1 MKKSLL
7 TSFLLTLMMIL
18 GGATSWADEVSA
30 TLDHTAGAQWGSNTG
45 ASTVDAEKEHYNN
58 DAAGSWAGC
67 AYAKFSF
74 AIPSGHSI
82 TGAKLTYSVNQGGKS
97 GRNDIIYYMAK
108 DFDLDWANFAGQ
120 TGTDLRNAGSRAGK
134 AVASAATG
142 GTGDRLNLQQDVTD
156 AVKAIYDAGQNYIIF
171 QWTGNAGGA
180 DLYGK
185 TSANAPTL
193 VITTADA
200 SSVTTYTV
208 KFTDGTND
216 LKDAKVYEG
225 VAIGSEQTASAND
238 MASFMANDK
247 KWIYQSGNETITTVA
262 DAASNVITLVF
273 REAATVNYSLTD
285 ATTSTVVAQ
294 GTGFEADVIPAYY
307 PHYILKENVLYECPK
322 QGSNPWYG
330 VNITLGNTDTE
341 KSINYTAT
349 DIENVVFVSE
359 GEALTGASKNT
370 GNYADIRSFG
380 GCVGYAATED
390 IVIANLPAGKYKIK
404 ADLFTPTSAM
414 GSQKIK
420 VGEQVLTLTSTANGY
435 HNEIETEEFELAAAT
450 DILLAAGGSGTNA
463 VDWLYIQKTGDY
475 EAPDDTTP
483 LVLTFPKYNDASVG
497 SYTAEWTANVA
508 GKVWTFNGFNNNSNK
523 WAYVK
528 CGRKSYE
535 SVATITSPAVNAVI
549 KNVVFTVDATAN
561 VTEAGLTIL
570 NGDVQVDSINITDK
584 FAKGDVVIAV
594 DGAKGYAYKLTV
606 NSSAASA
613 NGPTQISKVALY
625 ADGEY
630 VADEPIANTLETAYT
645 VAKAI
650 ELIDAGK
657 SLSDTV
663 YVKGV
668 VKAITEVSIEHNNA
682 TFAIADDPATEVEM
696 TCFRGVG
703 PDGFKF
709 TEETKDVLQV
719 SDTVIVK
726 GLLQKYNDAYQFTQG
741 NQIVYLYSPV
751 TLAAKDSLKTLID
764 EATALEEAKYT
775 AETWADL
782 QTAITAAQTAQ
793 DAQIGTV
800 SIYRNAYAALKAAID
815 ALEAKAEEPA
825 VDDEVIDLTADMFF
839 TWDGDGA
846 DAVKTSNTPA
856 TVDFKLG
863 EEVAAGTTIVGTGS
877 VLYLT
882 YADITGATKLLFEG
896 KAGTALRVLM
906 NRQESNSGPLV
917 EKTLSIADNGKAEL
931 DLTDLPYVHIN
942 AIKIPYNGS
951 TGNVITSIKFVKPGD
966 PLALPKEALK
976 NAIGAAKLENPVA
989 KTEESYAALQAAI
1002 LAAEAALNAADA
1014 TETSLAKAKA
1024 GLEAAQAAL
1033 TLAEGYSNLTKDLFF
1048 SHTTQGDEGT
1058 LNAGCAYVLKET
1070 SGLPYGLS
1078 TVDWLNY
1085 ADLSAYSKLYITVA
1099 DGAPRFCF
1107 NRIENGGQ
1115 DNDDEALSKMIDI
1128 PNNSRSTAAY
1138 QTVEGKTY
1146 IIDLAKMVDDKG
1158 FSYLHCIKGANYG
1171 NVTITG
1177 MYLYKEEQVT
1187 EKPVTFDFKN
1197 STHAAGQ
1204 DVGNIGDETIEQDG
1218 VVLSF
1223 TDGSTKTRFWGSEGN
1238 KDLRIYKNGGTMK
1251 VAAPE
1256 NKAITNIE
1264 FTCNSKFE
1272 FTAKPEGLVDLT
1284 WTGNSTSVL
1293 FTATNTTQLY
1303 AMTVTLADK
1312 NAETVEPAEPAVDE
1326 PIANTQETAYTVAK
1340 AMELIDAGKS
1350 LSDTV
1355 FVAGKIKEIVKVNI
1369 EENYITFVIA
1379 DDTTST
1385 TTLLKC
1391 YRSKCPFT
1399 LTEEVKDV
1407 LQLGD
1412 SVVVKGTL
1420 LKYND
1425 EYELNRDN
1433 QIVYLYSP
1441 VTKAAKDSLKTLIDE
1456 ATALEEAKYTAETW
1470 ADLQTAI
1477 TAAQTAQD
1485 AQIGTVSIYRN
1496 AYATLKAAIDAL
1508 EAKPEVTHTWDFTKW
1523 SEETVTNLKAD
1534 AAASKT
1540 SGWSDI
1546 EKKDV
1551 AEADGEPTDLSRDNC
1566 FWFAGA
1572 ANDDNELTANGV
1584 VIEELKGLA
1593 FDNATYNG
1601 KRSLAIAVN
1610 YAVVDA
1616 AKDFGPYHGP
1626 SYLWLG
1632 GGGKSIIPCFTIKNV
1647 KPGTEIKM
1655 GVESHKITDARG
1667 VQLLI
1672 SGAAIDGPAAPTT
1685 YVEQTWTIPAGEAV
1699 VDVVVQNTNG
1709 CHIYFID
1716 AEIGEAP
1723 IVDGISTL
1731 KAAIEE
1737 GTVYNLNGQK
1747 VEKPARGLYII
1758 NGKKVVI
1765 K

>member
-1 MKKSLL
+1 
-7 TSFLLTLMMIL
+7 
-18 GGATSWADEVSA
+18 
-30 TLDHTAGAQWGSNTG
+30 
-45 ASTVDAEKEHYNN
+45 
-58 DAAGSWAGC
+58 
-67 AYAKFSF
+67 
-74 AIPSGHSI
+74 
-82 TGAKLTYSVNQGGKS
+82 
-97 GRNDIIYYMAK
+97 MAK

-120 TGTDLRNAGSRAGK
+120 TATDLRNTGSRAGK

-185 TSANAPTL
+185 ASANAPTL

-225 VAIGSEQTASAND
+225 VAIGSEQTASADD

-294 GTGFEADVIPAYY
+294 GTGFEADVIPVYY
-307 PHYILKENVLYECPK
+307 PHYVLKENVLYGCPK

-349 DIENVVFVSE
+349 EIENVVFVSE

-483 LVLTFPKYNDASVG
+483 LVLTFPDYNDKGVS
-497 SYTAEWTANVA
+497 SYTDEWTATVD
-508 GKVWTFNGFNNNSNK
+508 GKVWTLNGFNNNSNK

-528 CGRKSYE
+528 CGRKSIE

-584 FAKGDVVIAV
+584 FATGDVVIAV

-606 NSSAASA
+606 NSSAASG

-751 TLAAKDSLKTLID
+751 TKAAKDSLKTLID

-839 TWDGDGA
+839 TWDGYGA

-863 EEVAAGTTIVGTGS
+863 EEVDAGTTIVGTGS

-917 EKTLSIADNGKAEL
+917 EKNPTIGDDGKAEL

-1024 GLEAAQAAL
+1024 NLEAAQAAL

-1058 LNAGCAYVLKET
+1058 LNAGCAYVLKEA

-1078 TVDWLNY
+1078 TVDWLSY

-1107 NRIENGGQ
+1107 NRIADGGQ
-1115 DNDDEALSKMIDI
+1115 DNDDETLSKMIDI

-1146 IIDLAKMVDDKG
+1146 IIDLAQMVADKG

-1197 STHAAGQ
+1197 STHAVSTSSSTAG
-1204 DVGNIGDETIEQDG
+1204 DLGNETIEQDG

-1264 FTCNSKFE
+1264 FTYNSKFA
-1272 FTAKPEGLVDLT
+1272 FTAEPEGLVDST

-1303 AMTVTLADK
+1303 AMAVTLADK

-1412 SVVVKGTL
+1412 SVVVKGNL
-1420 LKYND
+1420 YKYND
-1425 EYELNRDN
+1425 EYELNKDN

-1496 AYATLKAAIDAL
+1496 AYAALKAAIDAL

-1523 SEETVTNLKAD
+1523 SDETVANLKTE
-1534 AAASKT
+1534 AAKGLT
-1540 SGWSDI
+1540 EGLWSDG
-1546 EKKDV
+1546 EK
-1551 AEADGEPTDLSRDNC
+1551 ADGSAATAELSKDNC
-1566 FWFAGA
+1566 FWQVGSSNSAG
-1572 ANDDNELTANGV
+1572 ETLTANGEE
-1584 VIEELKGLA
+1584 ITELKGLLFKNNKA
-1593 FDNATYNG
+1593 
-1601 KRSLAIAVN
+1601 RSLAIAVN
-1610 YAVVDA
+1610 YGDCTSTNGEG
-1616 AKDFGPYHGP
+1616 FGPYHGP
-1626 SYLWLG
+1626 AYLWLG
-1632 GGGKSIIPCFTIKNV
+1632 SKNVEYFIIQNV

-1672 SGAAIDGPAAPTT
+1672 NGTAIDGPAAPTT
-1685 YVEQTWTIPAGEAV
+1685 YVEQTWTIPAGETV
-1699 VDVVVQNTNG
+1699 VDVVVKNTNG

-1731 KAAIEE
+1731 KAAIEG

>member
-1 MKKSLL
+1 
-7 TSFLLTLMMIL
+7 
-18 GGATSWADEVSA
+18 
-30 TLDHTAGAQWGSNTG
+30 
-45 ASTVDAEKEHYNN
+45 
-58 DAAGSWAGC
+58 
-67 AYAKFSF
+67 
-74 AIPSGHSI
+74 
-82 TGAKLTYSVNQGGKS
+82 
-97 GRNDIIYYMAK
+97 MAK
-108 DFDLDWANFAGQ
+108 DFDLDWTNFEGQ
-120 TGTDLRNAGSRAGK
+120 TATDLRNTGSRAGK

-142 GTGDRLNLQQDVTD
+142 GTGDRLNLQQDVTE
-156 AVKAIYDAGQNYIIF
+156 AVKAIFDAGQNYIIF

-185 TSANAPTL
+185 ASVNAPTL

-294 GTGFEADVIPAYY
+294 GTGFEADVIPVYY
-307 PHYILKENVLYECPK
+307 PHYVLKENVLYECPK

-349 DIENVVFVSE
+349 EIENIVFVSE

-463 VDWLYIQKTGDY
+463 VDWLYVQKTGDY

-483 LVLTFPKYNDASVG
+483 LVLTFPDYNDKGVS
-497 SYTAEWTANVA
+497 SYTAEWTATVD
-508 GKVWTFNGFNNNSNK
+508 GKVWTLNGFNNNNNGWK
-523 WAYVK
+523 LVK

-584 FAKGDVVIAV
+584 FATGDVVIAV

-630 VADEPIANTLETAYT
+630 VADEPIANT
-645 VAKAI
+645 
-650 ELIDAGK
+650 
-657 SLSDTV
+657 
-663 YVKGV
+663 
-668 VKAITEVSIEHNNA
+668 
-682 TFAIADDPATEVEM
+682 
-696 TCFRGVG
+696 
-703 PDGFKF
+703 
-709 TEETKDVLQV
+709 
-719 SDTVIVK
+719 
-726 GLLQKYNDAYQFTQG
+726 
-741 NQIVYLYSPV
+741 
-751 TLAAKDSLKTLID
+751 
-764 EATALEEAKYT
+764 
-775 AETWADL
+775 
-782 QTAITAAQTAQ
+782 
-793 DAQIGTV
+793 
-800 SIYRNAYAALKAAID
+800 
-815 ALEAKAEEPA
+815 
-825 VDDEVIDLTADMFF
+825 
-839 TWDGDGA
+839 
-846 DAVKTSNTPA
+846 
-856 TVDFKLG
+856 
-863 EEVAAGTTIVGTGS
+863 
-877 VLYLT
+877 
-882 YADITGATKLLFEG
+882 
-896 KAGTALRVLM
+896 
-906 NRQESNSGPLV
+906 
-917 EKTLSIADNGKAEL
+917 
-931 DLTDLPYVHIN
+931 
-942 AIKIPYNGS
+942 
-951 TGNVITSIKFVKPGD
+951 
-966 PLALPKEALK
+966 
-976 NAIGAAKLENPVA
+976 
-989 KTEESYAALQAAI
+989 
-1002 LAAEAALNAADA
+1002 
-1014 TETSLAKAKA
+1014 
-1024 GLEAAQAAL
+1024 
-1033 TLAEGYSNLTKDLFF
+1033 
-1048 SHTTQGDEGT
+1048 
-1058 LNAGCAYVLKET
+1058 
-1070 SGLPYGLS
+1070 
-1078 TVDWLNY
+1078 
-1085 ADLSAYSKLYITVA
+1085 
-1099 DGAPRFCF
+1099 
-1107 NRIENGGQ
+1107 
-1115 DNDDEALSKMIDI
+1115 
-1128 PNNSRSTAAY
+1128 
-1138 QTVEGKTY
+1138 
-1146 IIDLAKMVDDKG
+1146 
-1158 FSYLHCIKGANYG
+1158 
-1171 NVTITG
+1171 
-1177 MYLYKEEQVT
+1177 
-1187 EKPVTFDFKN
+1187 
-1197 STHAAGQ
+1197 
-1204 DVGNIGDETIEQDG
+1204 
-1218 VVLSF
+1218 
-1223 TDGSTKTRFWGSEGN
+1223 
-1238 KDLRIYKNGGTMK
+1238 
-1251 VAAPE
+1251 
-1256 NKAITNIE
+1256 
-1264 FTCNSKFE
+1264 
-1272 FTAKPEGLVDLT
+1272 
-1284 WTGNSTSVL
+1284 
-1293 FTATNTTQLY
+1293 
-1303 AMTVTLADK
+1303 
-1312 NAETVEPAEPAVDE
+1312 
-1326 PIANTQETAYTVAK
+1326 QETAYTVAK

-1355 FVAGKIKEIVKVNI
+1355 FVAGKIKEIVRVNI

-1420 LKYND
+1420 LKYYD
-1425 EYELNRDN
+1425 EYELNSDN

-1441 VTKAAKDSLKTLIDE
+1441 VTLAAKDSLKTLIDE

-1470 ADLQTAI
+1470 ADLQTAL
-1477 TAAQTAQD
+1477 TAAQAAKD
-1485 AQIGTVSIYRN
+1485 AEVGTVSIYRN
-1496 AYATLKAAIDAL
+1496 AYAALKAAINAL
-1508 EAKPEVTHTWDFTKW
+1508 EAKAEEPAVDDEVIDLTADMFYNWDGYDANANKTSKATVTFNIGEGTTAPGNGGLVCGTGQVACLIYADLTGSSKLVIEGTPNITLRVQMNRQVDDNGALTTVNVTLDANGKGELDLTSYEYVHLNAIKTNWGSSDANIVSVKFVKPGDPLALPKEALKNAIGAAKLENPVAKTEESYAALQAAILAAEAALEAADATETSLAKAKADLEAAQAALTLAEGYSNLTKDLFFSHTTQGDEGTLNAGCAYVLKEASGLPYGLSTVDWLNYADLSAYSKLYITVADGAPRFCFNRIADGGQDNDDETLSKMIDIPNNSRSTAAYQTVEGKTYIIDLAKMVADKGFSYLHCIKGANYGNVTITGMYLYKEEQVTIASIENVVFAGPFNEWSGTTPTMDKAEEPNTWTMTLDLTNATEDQEFKLAVNNGGDESDNWAGWLGTHNSGILVIGDPEELVDTTAADNFVLKHANSNFATYTITARWNPNAAYNKQWFVTVAGKDARPEEPQVTHTWDFTKW
-1523 SEETVTNLKAD
+1523 SDETVANLIAD
-1534 AAASKT
+1534 AAASGT
-1540 SGWSDI
+1540 TGWSDI
-1546 EKKDV
+1546 EKDPTGKDKQ
-1551 AEADGEPTDLSRDNC
+1551 GNPNPTEPTEASKDKC

-1572 ANDDNELTANGV
+1572 ANDDNELTASGV

-1610 YAVVDA
+1610 YPSTSL
-1616 AKDFGPYHGP
+1616 GNYHGP
-1626 SYLWLG
+1626 AYLWLG
-1632 GGGKSIIPCFTIKNV
+1632 GSDSNCFTIKNV

-1672 SGAAIDGPAAPTT
+1672 NGNIIDGPAAPTT

-1699 VDVVVQNTNG
+1699 VDVVVHNTNG

-1758 NGKKVVI
+1758 NGRKVVI